1 MNEPKSLSEIKQL
14 ARNENKGNLY
24 IAIEQLCDY
33 VQNLELLLSDKPKIG
48 ETSKEDI
55 KKKGSK

>member
-1 MNEPKSLSEIKQL
+1 MNELTLEKIKQT
-14 ARNENKGNLY
+14 ARNENNGDLY

-33 VQNLELLLSDKPKIG
+33 VQKMELRLSNKPNG
-48 ETSKEDI
+48 EPSKEDI

>member
-1 MNEPKSLSEIKQL
+1 MTLNEIKQT
-14 ARNENKGNLY
+14 ARNENNRNIH

-33 VQNLELLLSDKPKIG
+33 VQKMELRLSNKPNG
-48 ETSKEDI
+48 EPSKEDI

>member
-1 MNEPKSLSEIKQL
+1 MNELTLEKIKQT
-14 ARNENKGNLY
+14 ARNENNGDLY

-48 ETSKEDI
+48 EPSKEDI

>member
-33 VQNLELLLSDKPKIG
+33 VQNLELRLSNKPNG